1 MPIYK
6 SGDKNLI
13 VSYRPISN
21 LPKLSL
27 VFEKLLF
34 KILYSIIE
42 AKLSNYQFGFRKRRS
57 TVTQLLLFLNELYMN
72 LDKGEVSY
80 CFYLDFSKAF
90 DKVPHSILLDKLSL
104 FGIGG
109 NLLRLLSSYLSNRV
123 QCVKVGDHYSN
134 WQTIT
139 SGVPQGSV
147 LGPLLFIVFIN
158 DLPSVCISS
167 MMFLFADDSKGI
179 NTKLP
184 ELQPDLDECID
195 WAQKNDMQY
204 NIPKNQFLSLE
215 ETIVTFWRFENY
227 PYRPL
232 M

>member
-1 MPIYK
+1 MSDSLCFHALKLIEAIILSSEYPLSWKRAVVTPIYK
-6 SGDKNLI
+6 SGDKNLL

-27 VFEKLLF
+27 VFERLLF

-42 AKLSNYQFGFRKRRS
+42 AKLSNYQFGFSKRRS
-57 TVTQLLLFLNELYMN
+57 TVTQLLLFLNDLYTN
-72 LDKGEVSY
+72 LDKCEVSY

-90 DKVPHSILLDKLSL
+90 DKVPHSILLHKLSL

-139 SGVPQGSV
+139 SGVPRGSV
-147 LGPLLFIVFIN
+147 LGPLLFIMFIY
-158 DLPSVCISS
+158 DLP
-167 MMFLFADDSKGI
+167 
-179 NTKLP
+179 
-184 ELQPDLDECID
+184 
-195 WAQKNDMQY
+195 
-204 NIPKNQFLSLE
+204 
-215 ETIVTFWRFENY
+215 
-227 PYRPL
+227 
-232 M
+232 